1 MDCGV
6 TALDTAFNY
15 RGFTS
20 HATLAGF
27 GRDLLARFTV
37 STKVGYFPAAGGTR
51 HSLAPEELKG
61 ALGQCAR
68 DLGREPD
75 VLLLHNPEASLAVDE
90 QGREQLASACEVLAE
105 TARAGGCGAWGIASW
120 NPRVLVGLGGQL
132 PFAPEV
138 LLVRAGLL
146 VGHEVLAAAE
156 SLAAQWGIRPEQ
168 RWGMSPFGGGPADAP
183 WGRSAPRIFL
193 AGESAGAS
201 AVQAAFRVAFE
212 VPGVGAV
219 AVGTDRPDHLRELVD
234 ATGLAVDRELIRRY
248 RELLVER
255 ADHSR

>member
-20 HATLAGF
+20 HATLAGL
-27 GRDLLARFTV
+27 GRGLLARFTV
-37 STKVGYFPAAGGTR
+37 STKVGYFPAVGGAR

-61 ALGQCAR
+61 ALGQCVR
-68 DLGREPD
+68 DLGQEPD
-75 VLLLHNPEASLAVDE
+75 VVLLHNPEASLAVGE
-90 QGREQLASACEVLAE
+90 QGREQLAAACEVLAE
-105 TARAGGCGAWGIASW
+105 TARAGGCGTWGIASW
-120 NPRVLVGLGGQL
+120 NPRVLAALGGQL
-132 PFAPEV
+132 PCVPKV

-168 RWGMSPFGGGPADAP
+168 RWGMSPFGGDPADAP
-183 WGRSAPRIFL
+183 WGRSDPRIFL
-193 AGESAGAS
+193 ARGSAGAS
-201 AVQAAFRVAFE
+201 AVQAAFRVSFE
-212 VPGVGAV
+212 VPVVGSV

-234 ATGLAVDRELIRRY
+234 ATGLAVDRQLIGRY
-248 RELLVER
+248 RELLIDR
-255 ADHSR
+255 AAHSR